1 MKALIVDDDISTVN
15 TICQYTQW
23 GELGIDRIFTAYA
36 VEGAKEI
43 ILEEK
48 PEIIVCD
55 IEMPMGSGLDLLR
68 WERERGLG
76 SQFVFLTCHDRFEF
90 AAAAIQHQAA
100 EYILKPYDPVRMME
114 ALQRAVERV
123 SQRRRLQRDS
133 DLWQEN
139 RKAVEKEFWK
149 DVLFWQIP
157 AQEDAIFREAQRR
170 GVELP
175 EGGCVG
181 IVLLSITAKEPQAK
195 KPHSV
200 EEESGPELN
209 FRELV
214 YTYLKGNSICTPI
227 FYRNEAKAFVGIS
240 IVASDAEAWK
250 SCQDLLGIFR
260 EEIAGWELTC
270 YIAAEAALERLGSVR
285 EEMERMDLDNI
296 SRRGKLIRWKK
307 YVPGDGAVKQ
317 LALEGLYPL
326 LIGGERLK
334 IMKMLQRQIEETAM
348 QARLTPDILY
358 AFQQDIVQEAY
369 VYLHK
374 SGVRPDLLF
383 GDKVSIQ
390 MMRSASS
397 SKYAMM
403 KWISYFFNR
412 LIDFDEKRK
421 KSESIAA
428 QAKRY
433 IDCNYQEDISRNEVA
448 GSVFL
453 TPEYLAKIFKRE
465 MGMSIN
471 TYITQC
477 RLLRAQALLSDTRM
491 NIGQIA
497 VEVGFNG
504 LPYFISSFKKR
515 FGVSPTQYRR
525 SRQSTSQPPGLI
537 P

>member
-1 MKALIVDDDISTVN
+1 MKTLIVDDDISTVN

-23 GELGIDRIFTAYA
+23 EALGIDQIFTAYA
-36 VEGAKEI
+36 AAGAKEI
-43 ILEEK
+43 IWKER

-68 WERERGLG
+68 WERERNLG
-76 SQFVFLTCHDRFEF
+76 AQFVFLTCHDRFEF
-90 AAAAIQHQAA
+90 AAEAIQHQAA
-100 EYILKPYDPVRMME
+100 EYILKPYEPVRMME
-114 ALQRAVERV
+114 ALQRAIERI
-123 SQRRRLQRDS
+123 SQRERLQRDS

-157 AQEDAIFREAQRR
+157 SERDAIFKEARRR

-175 EGGCVG
+175 AGESA
-181 IVLLSITAKEPQAK
+181 IVLLSITEKEPQNGK
-195 KPHSV
+195 LHSA
-200 EEESGPELN
+200 EEESGLEHIL
-209 FRELV
+209 RGLV
-214 YTYLKGNSICTPI
+214 HTYLKENSICTPV
-227 FYRNEAKAFVGIS
+227 FYRNEAGAFAGICVVKS
-240 IVASDAEAWK
+240 GGEAWK
-250 SCQDLLGIFR
+250 SCQNLLRISEKVLTGS
-260 EEIAGWELTC
+260 EMTC
-270 YIAAEAALERLGSVR
+270 YIAADISLEQLGNVR

-307 YVPGDGAVKQ
+307 YVPRDGAVKQ
-317 LALEGLYPL
+317 PALEGLYPL

-334 IMKMLQRQIEETAM
+334 IMKTLQRQIEETAM
-348 QARLTPDILY
+348 QAELTPDILY

-374 SGVRPDLLF
+374 NGIRPDLLF

-421 KSESIAA
+421 RSESIVA

-433 IDCNYQEDISRNEVA
+433 IESNYQEDISRNEVA
-448 GSVFL
+448 GCVFL

-465 MGMSIN
+465 MGISIN
-471 TYITQC
+471 TYIADC
-477 RLLRAQALLSDTRM
+477 RLRRAQALLSDTRM

-497 VEVGFNG
+497 AEVGFNG
-504 LPYFISSFKKR
+504 LPYFISSFKKK
-515 FGVSPTQYRR
+515 FGISPTEYRR
-525 SRQSTSQPPGLI
+525 STESASEMP
-537 P
+537 